1 MDGSFSFVP
10 GNVSRPSG
18 AEFDVRVRARI
29 CALHF
34 CPGAC
39 VWCLVLSWRLFD
51 FITSPASYVHGRMCM
66 GGRERVQACTVAH
79 LHMALRGVVRCSEFN
94 ADVCVCLESCSVPAL
109 R

>member
-10 GNVSRPSG
+10 GNVSHPSG

-29 CALHF
+29 CALRF
-34 CPGAC
+34 CPGDRC
-39 VWCLVLSWRLFD
+39 RLFA

-66 GGRERVQACTVAH
+66 GGLERVQACTVAH
-79 LHMALRGVVRCSEFN
+79 LHMALRGVVRCSR
-94 ADVCVCLESCSVPAL
+94 VQ